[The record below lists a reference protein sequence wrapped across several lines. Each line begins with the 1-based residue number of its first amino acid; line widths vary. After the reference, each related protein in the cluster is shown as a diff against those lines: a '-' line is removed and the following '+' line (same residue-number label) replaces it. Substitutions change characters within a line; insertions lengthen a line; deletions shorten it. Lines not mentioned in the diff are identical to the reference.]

1 MRLGKPI
8 YVELAETLQQQIAS
22 GRYPVGTTLPPEITL
37 CETHG
42 VSRFTAR
49 AALAALQ
56 RQGYV
61 TRRPRIGSVVLS
73 SNPQRSYLVQ
83 TNSASDVLRFS
94 SISELHHISTED
106 VVADAALAADLG
118 CDVGEPWIKV
128 STCRDSPETKMAA
141 SWTDFYLRPEH
152 RSLVPLIGHKRGS
165 VWQFMNELQQRPIEC
180 IEQTV
185 EACKIPKH
193 VAVVLGVPPRSPA
206 LRAIYRLY
214 SDGDD
219 GRFYVAI
226 SLYPE
231 GRFRLSHTLRR
242 DK

>member
-1 MRLGKPI
+1 MGKPI
-8 YVELAETLQQQIAS
+8 YVELAETLQQQISS
-22 GRYPVGTTLPPEITL
+22 GQYPVGSTLPPEMTL
-37 CETHG
+37 CEMHG

-61 TRRPRIGSVVLS
+61 TRKPRVGSVVLAQH
-73 SNPQRSYLVQ
+73 PQGTYSVQ

-94 SISELHHISTED
+94 SIAELHHVSTEE
-106 VVADAALAADLG
+106 VVADAPLARELG
-118 CDVGEPWIKV
+118 CVIGEAWIKV
-128 STCRDSPETKMAA
+128 STYRDSPDTKVAA

-152 RSLVPLIGHKRGS
+152 RSIVPLIGHKRGS
-165 VWQFMNELQQRPIEC
+165 VWQFLSDLQQHPIDR

-185 EACKIPKH
+185 EACKLPKE
-193 VAVVLGVPPRSPA
+193 VALVLGVAPKSPA
-206 LRAIYRLY
+206 LRTVYRLH
-214 SDGDD
+214 SEGDQ

-231 GRFRLSHTLRR
+231 GRFRLSQTLRR
-242 DK
+242 DR

>member
-1 MRLGKPI
+1 MGKPK
-8 YVELAETLQQQIAS
+8 YVELAETLQQLISS
-22 GRYPVGTTLPPEITL
+22 GKYPVGTTLPPEMTL
-37 CETHG
+37 CEIHG

-61 TRRPRIGSVVLS
+61 TRRPRVGSVVLTT
-73 SNPQRSYLVQ
+73 NPQGSYIVQ
-83 TNSASDVLRFS
+83 TNNASDVLRFS

-106 VVADAALAADLG
+106 IVANGALAAELG
-118 CDVGEPWIKV
+118 CDIGESWIKV
-128 STCRDSPETKMAA
+128 STYRDSPETKMAA

-152 RSLVPLIGHKRGS
+152 RSVVPLIGHKPGA
-165 VWQFMNELQQRPIEC
+165 VWQFMNELQQRPIER

-185 EACKIPKH
+185 EACKIPKN
-193 VAVVLGVPPRSPA
+193 AAAVLGVPPKSPA
-206 LRAIYRLY
+206 LRAVYRLF
-214 SDGDD
+214 SDGDQ

-242 DK
+242 DR